1 MSVTGSNFASR
12 DYTDKAMLGGTRT
25 DASTWISDSSVNV
38 RFLDGVRG
46 SRQVVVTAGTEGTT
60 SNLFTYFA
68 PAIMMPFVDGALLQP
83 TSYKS
88 NGPGTGATVLFV
100 HGALM
105 GHASYCAM
113 VRISNSVV
121 GSSIWTSDSSLA
133 CLTGQGGGGGPVI
146 QVTAGELVNSAS
158 RTWSYDGPHPFQ
170 IVDTGD
176 PSLAGGMITIL
187 GSNYAENDL
196 TQKSRFGPTS
206 VISLK
211 STLPLSCISDVFDCA
226 FLRPPSHIRV
236 HIYVHVYTYIYIYMR
251 VHICIYIYICIH
263 VNVQCE
269 LSKWSSTTSITC
281 RRPTGP
287 AAIGARDSIVI
298 TCIKQF
304 KTMTTSFSFDLHSVQ
319 GAIIGNSPA
328 TGSCIVHITHTHT
341 HTHTQTH
348 TWNRNIHLCA

>member
-12 DYTDKAMLGGTRT
+12 DYTDKVMLGGTRT

-187 GSNYAENDL
+187 GSNYAGNDL

-211 STLPLSCISDVFDCA
+211 STLPLSCISDVFDCT
-226 FLRPPSHIRV
+226 FLRAPSHIRV
-236 HIYVHVYTYIYIYMR
+236 HIYVHVYTYIYIYACAYMY
-251 VHICIYIYICIH
+251 IYIYMYACKCAVRALKMVFNNVNH
-263 VNVQCE
+263 VPSSNRPCCNWRSRFYRHHSHKTVQNHDYF
-269 LSKWSSTTSITC
+269 L
-281 RRPTGP
+281 
-287 AAIGARDSIVI
+287 
-298 TCIKQF
+298 QF
-304 KTMTTSFSFDLHSVQ
+304 
-319 GAIIGNSPA
+319 
-328 TGSCIVHITHTHT
+328 
-341 HTHTQTH
+341 
-348 TWNRNIHLCA
+348 